1 MAGTPVLKCPN
12 CRGAL
17 EYHVTIEMLDPP
29 IGKIDTGYC
38 GPCGRLFECVRQTGT
53 YYQSTAWP
61 PLCRECRQLYDVYL
75 KVRRRAGAM
84 AKVKFPGFFR
94 PEIPPVVLREST
106 SRPATGQTPKLVWQ
120 KFTPMCPVDA
130 KHKVEVWKEPGRCP
144 RCGCFMEKGGF
155 PFRSWD

>member
-38 GPCGRLFECVRQTGT
+38 GPCGRLFECVRQTDT

-61 PLCRECRQLYDVYL
+61 PLCRECRQPVAFAGVAGNSDVARY
-75 KVRRRAGAM
+75 
-84 AKVKFPGFFR
+84 
-94 PEIPPVVLREST
+94 ECREHAREQWT
-106 SRPATGQTPKLVWQ
+106 WTRGDDRWTRI
-120 KFTPMCPVDA
+120 DA
-130 KHKVEVWKEPGRCP
+130 
-144 RCGCFMEKGGF
+144 
-155 PFRSWD
+155 